1 MKGVLHLG
9 LRYLAHHR
17 SKTIVLTLSLT
28 LIFFLPLG
36 LRTLVEQGS
45 LDLMARAQSTPLL
58 VGSKGSPLELALSA
72 LYFDV
77 DPPDSLPW
85 RELGSIEGSGLAT
98 AVPLHL
104 GFRARNHP
112 IVGTSPEYFALRRLT
127 IATGRPAAVIG
138 ECVLGARA
146 ARQLGLGPGDQ
157 ITSSPETVFDLA
169 GVYPLRM
176 KIVGVLGPSW
186 TADDDAVFVDVR
198 TAWIIQGLG
207 HGHQDLQSAAPSTIL
222 ESGNGNITANA
233 SLVEAN
239 EITDDNIDSFHFHG
253 DIGDFPLS
261 ALLVVPPDQRSET
274 ILRGRWEDPDVTT
287 QMVVPARVIRELLDT
302 VLTIQSFILAGSV
315 LMAIATLATAT
326 LVFWLSLRLRSRE
339 ILTFHKIGGSR
350 RAIAGVLASEAILVL
365 ALSALLSTALVALVG
380 RFAADIVKAFVLA

>member
-1 MKGVLHLG
+1 MRPEKH
-9 LRYLAHHR
+9 
-17 SKTIVLTLSLT
+17 SLT
-28 LIFFLPLG
+28 LRGHRTSVSLEAQFWKAFLEIATQENQTING
-36 LRTLVEQGS
+36 LAAQIDE
-45 LDLMARAQSTPLL
+45 ARGPNT
-58 VGSKGSPLELALSA
+58 
-72 LYFDV
+72 
-77 DPPDSLPW
+77 
-85 RELGSIEGSGLAT
+85 GLAT
-98 AVPLHL
+98 AIPLHL
-104 GFRARNHP
+104 GFQARGQP
-112 IVGTSPEYFALRRLT
+112 IVGTSPEYFSLRRLEVE
-127 IATGRPAAVIG
+127 TGRHAAIVG

-146 ARQLGLGPGDQ
+146 ARQLGLGPGDK

-176 KIVGVLGPSW
+176 KIVGVLAPSW
-186 TADDDAVFVDVR
+186 TADDEAVFVDVR

-207 HGHQDLQSAAPSTIL
+207 HGHQDLQSAAASTIL
-222 ESGNGNITANA
+222 QSGEENITANA

-261 ALLVVPPDQRSET
+261 AVLVVPPDQRSET
-274 ILRGRWEDPDVTT
+274 ILRGRWEDPDVAT
-287 QMVVPARVIRELLDT
+287 QMVVPNRVIRELLDT
-302 VLTIQSFILAGSV
+302 VLTVQSFILAGSV
-315 LMAIATLATAT
+315 LMAIATLSTAA

-365 ALSALLSTALVALVG
+365 ALSVLFSTALVALVA